1 MIPLFLYRMPFNEKN
16 ISFIIGCLNSTAHF
30 YLLKHNNIPMGH
42 IDHLWNKS
50 IELKFVAKLW
60 LYYIFI
66 KRGNLFSLFCYYLYS
81 EKRIPLHLNKLI
93 SLFTTQGYVVLREVE
108 IGWTPWFWRRF
119 QNFANECSFFRY
131 YVHLEKDMTVH
142 LNKLKSTLHK

>member
-1 MIPLFLYRMPFNEKN
+1 MKRIYH
-16 ISFIIGCLNSTAHF
+16 FIIGCLNSTAHF

-108 IGWTPWFWRRF
+108 IGWTP
-119 QNFANECSFFRY
+119 CSGEDFKISLMIVLFSVIMSIWKR
-131 YVHLEKDMTVH
+131 TWPFI
-142 LNKLKSTLHK
+142 